1 MNSKEQ
7 HIFDSLAEAA
17 AQHDV
22 EIVTVEA
29 VGSKKSPIVRIYIDT
44 ENGVS
49 FQELTD
55 AQEWISEIIDAIDPY
70 PGAYTM
76 EVSSPGIDRPL
87 RTPEHFKR
95 FVGEETKITLKEPL
109 EGRANYKGTI
119 LNAENDFIEIEYE
132 GKQLKVPYKDI
143 KRANLVGKIE
153 F

>member
-1 MNSKEQ
+1 MNQKEQ
-7 HIFDSLAEAA
+7 YIFDSLSATAY
-17 AQHDV
+17 QRGV
-22 EIVTVEA
+22 EIVTVET
-29 VGSKKSPIVRIYIDT
+29 VGSRKAPIVRIYIDT
-44 ENGVS
+44 EEGVS

-55 AQEWISEIIDAIDPY
+55 AQEWIGQIMDEIDPF

-95 FVGEETKITLKEPL
+95 FEGQEAKLVLKAPVDGRVNYLAIIANAGKESVRL
-109 EGRANYKGTI
+109 E
-119 LNAENDFIEIEYE
+119 FE
-132 GKQLKVPYKDI
+132 GKSLDVAYDDI

>member
-7 HIFDSLAEAA
+7 HIFDSLTEAA
-17 AQHDV
+17 TAHGV
-22 EIVTVEA
+22 EVVTVEA
-29 VGSKKSPIVRIYIDT
+29 VGSRKSPIVRIYIDT
-44 ENGVS
+44 PDGVS

-55 AQEWISEIIDAIDPY
+55 AQEWISEIMDELDPY

-87 RTPEHFKR
+87 RTPEHFRR
-95 FVGEETKITLKEPL
+95 FIGEEAKVALKAPID
-109 EGRANYKGTI
+109 GRTNYKATI
-119 LNAENDFIEIEYE
+119 AGVADDCLTLEYE
-132 GKQLKVPYKDI
+132 GKSLEVPYAEI

>member
-7 HIFDSLAEAA
+7 HIFDNLSDEAEK
-17 AQHDV
+17 HDV
-22 EIVTVEA
+22 EIVTVES
-29 VGSKKSPIVRIYIDT
+29 VGSKKSPIIRIYIDT
-44 ENGVS
+44 PNGVS

-55 AQEWISEIIDAIDPY
+55 AQEWISQIVDEIDPY

-95 FVGEETKITLKEPL
+95 FEGDEVKITLKEPI
-109 EGRANYKGTI
+109 EGRANYKADI
-119 LNAENDFIEIEYE
+119 LNATDEFVEISFE
-132 GKQLKVPYKDI
+132 GKQIKVPYKDI
-143 KRANLVGKIE
+143 KRANLVGKVE

>member
-1 MNSKEQ
+1 MNSKERS
-7 HIFDSLAEAA
+7 IFDSLADAA
-17 AQHDV
+17 AEHDV

-29 VGSKKSPIVRIYIDT
+29 VGSRKSPIVRIYIDT
-44 ENGVS
+44 PNGVS

-55 AQEWISEIIDAIDPY
+55 AQEWISDIIDELDPY

-95 FVGEETKITLKEPL
+95 FEGEEAKISLKAPID
-109 EGRANYKGTI
+109 GRANYLATI
-119 LNAENDFIEIEYE
+119 ASASDDILRIEYE
-132 GKQLKVPYKDI
+132 GKSLDIPYEDI

>member
-7 HIFDSLAEAA
+7 HIFDSLTEAA
-17 AQHDV
+17 TAHGV
-22 EIVTVEA
+22 EVVTVEA
-29 VGSKKSPIVRIYIDT
+29 VGSRKSPIVRIYIDT
-44 ENGVS
+44 PDGVS

-55 AQEWISEIIDAIDPY
+55 AQEWISEIMDELDPY

-87 RTPEHFKR
+87 RTPEHFRR
-95 FVGEETKITLKEPL
+95 FIGEEAKVALKAPID
-109 EGRANYKGTI
+109 GRANYKATI
-119 LNAENDFIEIEYE
+119 AGVADDRLTLEYE
-132 GKQLKVPYKDI
+132 GKSLEVPYAEI